1 MAERAGASRSLG
13 PDGEKL
19 MHRILQAQPG
29 WQDQVGEALRR
40 SPRPI
45 PVDPRFMPRDAGRA
59 TRGRAIPRYDRQAM
73 PPARPASTLLLLYPG
88 SGGELHLPLTV
99 RTDALRA
106 HAGEVS
112 LPGGAAD
119 PADPDRQATALRETF
134 EEIGVAPAGLS
145 VLGTLDDVWIPVT
158 NFELRP
164 FVAAAAAR
172 PEFTPHDAEV
182 ALIVELPVRQLLGEG
197 AITDE
202 LVHGPGW
209 TLRVGGYRA
218 EGQLIWGATAR
229 TLAMLASVLRAV
241 DDAES
246 SFSVSS

>member
-1 MAERAGASRSLG
+1 M
-13 PDGEKL
+13 D
-19 MHRILQAQPG
+19 RILRAEPG
-29 WQDQVGEALRR
+29 WQDRVAEALRL

-45 PVDPRFMPRDAGRA
+45 PVDPRFMPRDASGASDASGA
-59 TRGRAIPRYDRQAM
+59 TSGNAMPRYDRPAM
-73 PPARPASTLLLLYPG
+73 PPARLASTLLLLYPG
-88 SGGELHLPLTV
+88 TGGELHLPLTV
-99 RTDALRA
+99 RNESLRA

-112 LPGGAAD
+112 LPGGASD
-119 PADPDRQATALRETF
+119 PADSSREATALRETF
-134 EEIGVAPAGLS
+134 EEIGVAPADVF

-164 FVAAAAAR
+164 VVAAAAAR
-172 PEFTPHDAEV
+172 PEFAPHDKEV
-182 ALIVELPVRQLLGEG
+182 ALIVELPVRQLLNEG

-229 TLAMLASVLRAV
+229 TLAMLASVLR
-241 DDAES
+241 S
-246 SFSVSS
+246 P